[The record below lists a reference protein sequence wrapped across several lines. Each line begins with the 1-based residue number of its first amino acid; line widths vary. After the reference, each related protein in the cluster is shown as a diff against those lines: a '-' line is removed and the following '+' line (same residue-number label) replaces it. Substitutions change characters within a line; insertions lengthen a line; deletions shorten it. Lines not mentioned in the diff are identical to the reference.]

1 MAGSPGQSELETD
14 GLKRTLSFWDL
25 VLCGI
30 ILIQPTAP
38 MPGFRVIYKE
48 AHGGSAFLYVRD
60 EIHAT
65 VLPGEAV

>member
-1 MAGSPGQSELETD
+1 MAGSPGQSELETA
-14 GLKRTLSFWDL
+14 GLKRSLRFWNM
-25 VLCGI
+25 VLHGI

-48 AHGGSAFLYVRD
+48 AHGGSAFLYVGN